1 MTNIFVG
8 NLDFNSTEDDL
19 KELFE
24 TKGEVASVRIIKDRF
39 TGNSRGF
46 GFVEMPNDTEGD
58 EAINSLNGADFNG
71 RSLKVNKANGPDRER
86 RPGGG
91 GGGDRGGRPRSGGG
105 GGGFRGGRD
114 RY

>member
-1 MTNIFVG
+1 MNIFVG
-8 NLDFNSTEDDL
+8 NLDFNVTEEEL
-19 KELFE
+19 KELFGE
-24 TKGEVASVRIIKDRF
+24 KGEVTSVRIIKDRF

-46 GFVEMPNDTEGD
+46 GFVEMANEEQGQD
-58 EAINSLNGADFNG
+58 AIDSLNGIDFKG

-86 RPGGG
+86 R

-105 GGGFRGGRD
+105 GGGGFRGGRD

>member
-8 NLDFNSTEDDL
+8 NLDFNSTEDEL

-24 TKGEVASVRIIKDRF
+24 EKGEVSSVRIIKDRF

-46 GFVEMPNDTEGD
+46 GFVEMPNDTEGE
-58 EAINSLNGADFNG
+58 EAINSLNGVDFKG

-91 GGGDRGGRPRSGGG
+91 DRGGRPRSGGG
-105 GGGFRGGRD
+105 GGGGGGFRGGRD